1 MAKLKDMSLPE
12 LYNRKITGS
21 VEKVILNKEDFKTVA
36 PMWCEKVCKLQC
48 KNPPTGGIFRSTPI
62 DVLIIQDFSAFDEV
76 KFRKKGAMIERKH
89 KDIIK
94 FIASRTLG
102 SINTHGERFNYS
114 FEVTD
119 LLKCQVQ
126 GADIK
131 KGKGPTDTI
140 LAKCRPYL
148 LEEIRQRKPK
158 VIISLNTA
166 VTKALGIKKTNYR
179 DCGDIVEYE
188 GIPLLLTLHPR
199 VLLMLR
205 QNASGQAWGPDFY
218 SIIER
223 DFVKAAWIL
232 RGGLSVPNLDKSI
245 DRVKEQIHIAR
256 NIEDVKKFCE
266 VITEKGLSGC
276 VSSFDTETTGL
287 DPFATDA
294 KIICMQFGFRNTET
308 GKIDVYVF
316 PMWHRNN
323 IWYNPRIAWGFIG
336 PIIVDDRIKKVGHN
350 IKFDMLYVEV
360 TLGVRIRGVL
370 FDTMLL
376 LHAINSGL
384 QGMYGLKRAVGNW
397 LPDSGLQGYED
408 KLPRLTRR
416 GIEEDGITGNEEET
430 EVDEDP
436 S

>member
-1 MAKLKDMSLPE
+1 MAKLHDMSLPD
-12 LYNRKITGS
+12 LYDRNITSS
-21 VEKVILNKEDFKTVA
+21 VEKVILEKENFKVKA
-36 PMWCEKVCKLQC
+36 ASWCEKVCRLQC
-48 KNPPTGGIFRSTPI
+48 KNPPTGEMFRSTTT

-76 KFRKKGAMIERKH
+76 KFRKKGAIIERKH

-94 FIASRTLG
+94 FIAHRTLG
-102 SINTHGERFNYS
+102 SLNTQGERSNYS

-126 GADIK
+126 GTDIK
-131 KGKGPTDTI
+131 KGKGPTDTL

-158 VIISLNTA
+158 IIISLNTA

-188 GIPLLLTLHPR
+188 GIPLVLTLHPR
-199 VLLMLR
+199 ILLMLR
-205 QNASGQAWGPDFY
+205 QNSSGQAWGPDFY

-232 RGGLSVPNLDKSI
+232 RGGLKVPNLDKAI
-245 DRVKEQIHIAR
+245 ERVKPQIHVAR
-256 NIEDVKKFCE
+256 SLEDVKIFCKILTKAGYNGS
-266 VITEKGLSGC
+266 VQ
-276 VSSFDTETTGL
+276 SFDTETNTL
-287 DPFATDA
+287 DPFAPDA
-294 KIICMQFGFRNTET
+294 KIILMQFGFRNEQT
-308 GKIDVYVF
+308 GLIDVYVF
-316 PMWHRNN
+316 PIWHRNN
-323 IWYNPRIAWGFIG
+323 TWYDPRLAWDFVG
-336 PIIVDDRIKKVGHN
+336 PILADEKIKKVGHN
-350 IKFDMLYVEV
+350 IKFDMLMVEV
-360 TLGVRIRGVL
+360 ILGIRIRGVL

-408 KLPRLTRR
+408 KLPRLTKR
-416 GIEEDGITGNEEET
+416 GGEVEMEEEL
-430 EVDEDP
+430 EEELYANI
-436 S
+436 

>member
-1 MAKLKDMSLPE
+1 MAKLHDMSLPD
-12 LYNRKITGS
+12 LYDRKVTSS
-21 VEKVILNKEDFKTVA
+21 VEKVILEKENFKVNA
-36 PMWCEKVCKLQC
+36 PLWCNNVCKLQC
-48 KNPPTGGIFRSTPI
+48 KNPPIGEMFKSTPV

-94 FIASRTLG
+94 AIAHRTLG
-102 SINTHGERFNYS
+102 YMDGQDKRVNYT

-126 GADIK
+126 GTDIK

-158 VIISLNTA
+158 IIISLNTA

-188 GIPLLLTLHPR
+188 GIPLVLTLHPR
-199 VLLMLR
+199 ILLMLR

-232 RGGLSVPNLDKSI
+232 RGGLKVPNLDAAIEEAKRRI
-245 DRVKEQIHIAR
+245 FIAR
-256 NIEDVKKFCE
+256 SIEDVEKFCDIIIAAAE
-266 VITEKGLSGC
+266 IGSVL
-276 VSSFDTETTGL
+276 SFDTETNTL
-287 DPFATDA
+287 DPFAPDA
-294 KIICMQFGFRNTET
+294 KIICMQFGFRNVET
-308 GKIDVYVF
+308 GKINSYVF
-316 PMWHRNN
+316 PMWHKGNE
-323 IWYNPRIAWGFIG
+323 WYDPKRAWGFIG
-336 PIIVDDRIKKVGHN
+336 PILVDERYKKVGHN
-350 IKFDMLYVEV
+350 IKFDMLMVEV
-360 TLGVRIRGVL
+360 ILGIRIRGVL

-384 QGMYGLKRAVGNW
+384 QGMFGLKRAVGNW
-397 LPDSGLQGYED
+397 LPDSELQGYED

-416 GIEEDGITGNEEET
+416 GNEDGITGNGEEAEEA
-430 EVDEDP
+430 EVAED
-436 S
+436 